1 MFSGRKNK
9 ISIFIGGSKQSAE
22 WDSERLN
29 EMIIG
34 ERDNFNKIFDK
45 DPAILNPETQ
55 KIVDYPGGHVEGFPD
70 AFKNHFQHFYDSMD
84 HPDRIHEY
92 ATFSDGL
99 QEMRV
104 IEAIFESSKTRR
116 WVKVN

>member
-45 DPAILNPETQ
+45 DPAILSPETQ

-70 AFKNHFQHFYDSMD
+70 TFKQCFRQVYSSIADREKKYDF
-84 HPDRIHEY
+84 
-92 ATFSDGL
+92 ATFEDGYRQMVL
-99 QEMRV
+99 E
-104 IEAIFESSKTRR
+104 EKIFESANSGK
-116 WVKVN
+116 WIKV